1 MAQDRTTALNGFEGD
16 PAIQL
21 ALAYARASDRPLFEA
36 LFALDRRLADAV
48 RQASEPIIAQ
58 MKLAWW
64 RDRFAQDRAEWPK
77 GEPLLERLAG
87 WSADVSRLGP
97 LVDGWEALLQEG
109 PLNDEAIAAFG
120 EGHAMAWSVAA
131 KAVGQGEGSPRCVA
145 LLWAYAD
152 LAAHC
157 SSPEDAQR
165 VREVARKEGLLDQ
178 APPHLPR
185 PLRTLGVMGA
195 LARRSLR
202 SGRPILSGGGDFL
215 AGVRTGMLGR

>member
-1 MAQDRTTALNGFEGD
+1 MNDLDGD
-16 PAIQL
+16 PAIRL
-21 ALAYARASDRPLFEA
+21 ALAYARASNSPVFEA

-64 RDRFAQDRAEWPK
+64 RDRFAQDRPEWPK

-87 WSADVSRLGP
+87 WDADVARLGM

-109 PLNDEAIAAFG
+109 PLTDEAIAAFG
-120 EGHAMAWSVAA
+120 EGHATAWSVAA
-131 KAVGQGEGSPRCVA
+131 QAVRQGEAAPRHAA

-165 VREVARKEGLLDQ
+165 VREVAGNQGLLDR
-178 APPHLPR
+178 APPRLPR
-185 PLRTLGVMGA
+185 PLRTLGVLGA
-195 LARRSLR
+195 LGRRSLR